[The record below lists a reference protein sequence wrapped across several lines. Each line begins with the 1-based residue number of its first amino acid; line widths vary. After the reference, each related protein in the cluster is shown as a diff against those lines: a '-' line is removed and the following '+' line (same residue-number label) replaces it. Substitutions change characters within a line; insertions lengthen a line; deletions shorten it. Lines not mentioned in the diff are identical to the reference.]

1 MLYNFLTTPDEVEK
15 YVEIRQSNSLDNFV
29 DRYNVEI
36 LNIFDP
42 ELQLINSKPT
52 IKSKVQT
59 IFVLDYKKRNG
70 RKIFPSRAKLI
81 QTLMKHFNPCMKA
94 LRQKLKIM
102 PVKHGKQLL
111 FIEDEQKNIFTM

>member
-42 ELQLINSKPT
+42 ALQLINSKPT

-111 FIEDEQKNIFTM
+111 FIEAE